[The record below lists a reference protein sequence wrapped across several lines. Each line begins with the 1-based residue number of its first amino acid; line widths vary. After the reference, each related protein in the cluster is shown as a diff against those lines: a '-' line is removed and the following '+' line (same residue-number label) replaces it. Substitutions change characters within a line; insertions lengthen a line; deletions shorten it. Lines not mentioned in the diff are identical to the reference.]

1 MASDFFSLA
10 LIFVYVQLTGKYSI
24 GYSNYSL
31 LVFLYS
37 AALFQGLYRLGERI
51 QGRRTGSL
59 LAACAGLSFGVYI
72 LHPLLLTELR
82 RAVPYEGTP
91 LLYLLGTFV
100 TACAGAAVL
109 TRTGSAIPGIR
120 KLFRM

>member
-1 MASDFFSLA
+1 M
-10 LIFVYVQLTGKYSI
+10 
-24 GYSNYSL
+24 
-31 LVFLYS
+31 FLYS

-91 LLYLLGTFV
+91 L